1 MRITYD
7 PAANALYIE
16 LRKTV
21 PADSIDLEESVT
33 ADLDDQGRIIGIE
46 ILDARERLGTEALTN
61 IEWEQLPLTIASMP
75 ETPDNAE
82 EYD

>member
-7 PAANALYIE
+7 PAANAFYIE
-16 LRKTV
+16 LRKAV
-21 PADSIDLEESVT
+21 PADSIDLDESVT

-61 IEWEQLPLTIASMP
+61 IELEQLPLSIASTP
-75 ETPDNAE
+75 ETPDKS
-82 EYD
+82 DL